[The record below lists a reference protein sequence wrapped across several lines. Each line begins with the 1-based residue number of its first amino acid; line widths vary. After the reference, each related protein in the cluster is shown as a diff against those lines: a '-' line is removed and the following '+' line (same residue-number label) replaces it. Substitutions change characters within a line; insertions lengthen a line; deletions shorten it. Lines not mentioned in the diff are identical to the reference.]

1 MRFLADENVETV
13 TVSWLRDQ
21 GHDVVWVA
29 ESAPSIGDRE
39 VLELARNSSR
49 ILITRDLDFGE
60 MVYREGLVAT
70 GVVLMRILAASQRER
85 VEYIGKWWNAITE
98 NAIGNFVV
106 VTRERVRIR
115 PLHPGTETMAPGL

>member
-1 MRFLADENVETV
+1 MHFLADENVETV

-29 ESAPSIGDRE
+29 ESAPSLGDRE

-60 MVYREGLVAT
+60 MVYREGLIAT
-70 GVVLMRILAASQRER
+70 GVILMRIRAASQRKR
-85 VEYIGKWWNAITE
+85 MEYLRKWRNAIAE
-98 NAIGNFVV
+98 KAMGNFVV
-106 VTRERVRIR
+106 VSRERVRIR
-115 PLHPGTETMAPGL
+115 PLHLGK